1 MGFTFCTYRLYS
13 FVNFL
18 CHERLPSKS
27 TCKPTLWKIN
37 IVCTGTQN
45 SFVNLIIY
53 RKGSIKLND
62 VWLFLCAMFIKRL
75 DNVHTDILCFIG
87 VTIIYFLLDYNRR
100 TKSKVF
106 WHRISSAY
114 VGYVFIILALYTYK
128 MNICR
133 ILSLVQKMTSG
144 NGGRRENAPK

>member
-1 MGFTFCTYRLYS
+1 MSAYHLNQLVNQHFEKSIYIYIYS
-13 FVNFL
+13 
-18 CHERLPSKS
+18 
-27 TCKPTLWKIN
+27 
-37 IVCTGTQN
+37 VCTGTQN
-45 SFVNLIIY
+45 SFVNLIKN

-75 DNVHTDILCFIG
+75 DNVHTDIFCFIG
-87 VTIIYFLLDYNRR
+87 VTILYFFLDYNKPCCIVRR
-100 TKSKVF
+100 TKRKVF
-106 WHRISSAY
+106 WHLISSAY

-133 ILSLVQKMTSG
+133 ILSLVQKMTPG